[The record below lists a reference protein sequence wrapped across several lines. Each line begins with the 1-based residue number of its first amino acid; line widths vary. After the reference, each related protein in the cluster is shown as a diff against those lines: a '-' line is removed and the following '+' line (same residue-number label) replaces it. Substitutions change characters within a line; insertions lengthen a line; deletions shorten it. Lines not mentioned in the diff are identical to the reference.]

1 MQTFEDYIELDDIEH
16 VVINI
21 HVIELQASM
30 EFFIFM
36 GWESVHYIITLR
48 DFWWWKWLWII
59 VQMAKKYIE

>member
-1 MQTFEDYIELDDIEH
+1 LDDIEH

>member
-36 GWESVHYIITLR
+36 G
-48 DFWWWKWLWII
+48 
-59 VQMAKKYIE
+59 